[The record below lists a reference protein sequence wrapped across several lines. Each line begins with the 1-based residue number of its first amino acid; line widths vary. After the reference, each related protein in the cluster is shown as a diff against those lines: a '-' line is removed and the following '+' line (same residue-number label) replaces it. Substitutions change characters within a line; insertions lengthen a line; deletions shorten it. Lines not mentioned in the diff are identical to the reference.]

1 MHSSATTVYTPN
13 AFFQCLKSSISQ
25 PFFAAGS
32 LVERVYFPLH
42 RHMRTQA
49 YATITSWIHMLK
61 LKRLLSSASV
71 RAWSWDARDKE
82 PTEWRISTNEHH
94 QRNMNFFC
102 TTLRSFVPLCVM
114 FPRSLDSTGATPT
127 FNVQMALALMR
138 RQLPAEQQR
147 LCEWCVGLALTTAS
161 KDDLW
166 NLVNIVT
173 ACACHLQL
181 KLWAFW
187 DLRPIAC
194 WNCRNWKKLFCLK
207 GFDSQTYCF
216 LWFWDAWGSQGY
228 YVAQRTTVLYT
239 TNTSVTTAGLSNS
252 LSSVIAANSRIW
264 KQSRLSAPFETQILE
279 SKVSDRWRC
288 SWGLLCLQSSW
299 WNKNHERIC
308 TLSKI
313 TRVTSQEGKSESQ
326 KNVARVSTKAF
337 IWDQC
342 IRGMSL
348 PVHDIQQT
356 SRFVHIVHRWFLR
369 TKGLPGLSP
378 QSLTQI
384 SISTFACK
392 ESFRVW
398 NGGSLKAVQANVKAV
413 GGKVPTKRVGADGT
427 SQATMPV
434 RWSARWFAKWLARD
448 LWSQLNLTKRLPWSA
463 STWHTRKPKRLN
475 PISIFWSSST
485 RWPFVNQVRL
495 VCGTCSWQTRVPG
508 VGMSWRDLLG
518 RRNGQSRL
526 QEQL

>member
-13 AFFQCLKSSISQ
+13 AFFHCLKSSISQ

-49 YATITSWIHMLK
+49 YATITSWTHMLK

-147 LCEWCVGLALTTAS
+147 LCEWGVGLALTTAS

-194 WNCRNWKKLFCLK
+194 WNCRNWKKLCNIIYFVWKVSIVKRIAFYGFGMLGVLRGTMLLK
-207 GFDSQTYCF
+207 GLQYSIYI
-216 LWFWDAWGSQGY
+216 Y
-228 YVAQRTTVLYT
+228 Y
-239 TNTSVTTAGLSNS
+239 
-252 LSSVIAANSRIW
+252 
-264 KQSRLSAPFETQILE
+264 K
-279 SKVSDRWRC
+279 
-288 SWGLLCLQSSW
+288 
-299 WNKNHERIC
+299 H
-308 TLSKI
+308 
-313 TRVTSQEGKSESQ
+313 
-326 KNVARVSTKAF
+326 
-337 IWDQC
+337 
-342 IRGMSL
+342 
-348 PVHDIQQT
+348 
-356 SRFVHIVHRWFLR
+356 
-369 TKGLPGLSP
+369 
-378 QSLTQI
+378 
-384 SISTFACK
+384 
-392 ESFRVW
+392 
-398 NGGSLKAVQANVKAV
+398 
-413 GGKVPTKRVGADGT
+413 KRH
-427 SQATMPV
+427 
-434 RWSARWFAKWLARD
+434 
-448 LWSQLNLTKRLPWSA
+448 NC
-463 STWHTRKPKRLN
+463 
-475 PISIFWSSST
+475 
-485 RWPFVNQVRL
+485 WP
-495 VCGTCSWQTRVPG
+495 
-508 VGMSWRDLLG
+508 
-518 RRNGQSRL
+518 
-526 QEQL
+526 